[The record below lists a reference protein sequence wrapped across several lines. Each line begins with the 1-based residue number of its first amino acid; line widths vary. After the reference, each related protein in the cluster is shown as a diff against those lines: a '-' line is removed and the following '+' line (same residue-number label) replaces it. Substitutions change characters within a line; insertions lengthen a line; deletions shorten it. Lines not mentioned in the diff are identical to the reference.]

1 MTRPTGPLVLECARW
16 RWFLV
21 RKWTLLASDR
31 DEGATVSGDEVAQE
45 NAAVEVLYNVRALTA
60 HEGLQLAASEDI
72 VEDMEF

>member
-1 MTRPTGPLVLECARW
+1 M
-16 RWFLV
+16 